1 MFQAHNTTDLPT
13 HTTHFFMQ
21 YSHVL
26 FCFMHVYYVDTGE
39 GEGYYNL
46 TEKDYPA
53 LESQPSHQAANVS
66 GYQLNFTKQYFYN
79 KIGQSNSSFVL
90 TVSVIN
96 AERENA
102 LRILVEACVAAFT
115 YIVS

>member
-1 MFQAHNTTDLPT
+1 
-13 HTTHFFMQ
+13 
-21 YSHVL
+21 
-26 FCFMHVYYVDTGE
+26 MHVYVDTGE

-53 LESQPSHQAANVS
+53 LESQPSHQVANVS

-79 KIGQSNSSFVL
+79 KTGSFVF

-102 LRILVEACVAAFT
+102 LRILV
-115 YIVS
+115 